1 MLLLVAVRY
10 HHGVQNRAT
19 GAHDLHRH
27 RTAELGRPAHDLPL
41 GEQDGIH
48 ALNVLTPPLL
58 TSIDKLSFSSPPFDL
73 SMRMTELGQMPSR
86 KKYGNVRSTLLTVY
100 GAAEENHQSSWTE
113 KD

>member
-1 MLLLVAVRY
+1 MLLLAAVRY

-19 GAHDLHRH
+19 GAHDPHRH

-58 TSIDKLSFSSPPFDL
+58 TSIEKAFLFLTALRPVDENGGIGADAVAQKVRKRPFDAIDCV
-73 SMRMTELGQMPSR
+73 G
-86 KKYGNVRSTLLTVY
+86 
-100 GAAEENHQSSWTE
+100 SSGG
-113 KD
+113 KSSVIMD